1 MAEHDELIVR
11 QQKRDELEKQG
22 ISPYPY
28 RYDYTLTISEVL
40 EKFKE
45 ADSQTLEE
53 KKPSVKT
60 PGRIVAKRVMGGASF
75 FHLSNGKERL
85 QIYVK
90 KNAIGPE
97 KYATFKS
104 FDTGDIIGVEG
115 SLFRTQT
122 GELTV
127 LVEDFTFLSKCLL
140 PMPEKFHGLQDKETR
155 YRQRYLD
162 LIMNPEA
169 RVVFEKRF
177 KIIRGIRKFFDQRG
191 YFEVET
197 PMLHPI
203 PGGANARPF
212 VTHHNALNMELYL
225 RIAPELYLKRLIV
238 GGFDRVYEIN
248 RSFRNEGIDFQHNP
262 EFTMIEFYQAYS
274 DFNDL
279 IKLTEELFLHLQ
291 AEGVAPEKVV
301 YDNNEISL
309 TPPFQ
314 KVDFIESLSQLGPLT
329 KEDLADPAKVIALAQ
344 KKAAEAGAEAIPPVF
359 AKAADYLFD
368 EFVKPKLVQPTFV
381 LNHPVELSP
390 LAKPHREM
398 EGRTERF
405 ELFMAGAEV
414 ANAFSELNIPE
425 IQLQRFQE
433 QAKNREA
440 GDDEAQFVDMDFVN
454 ALQYGLPPT
463 AGEGIGI
470 DRLVMILTGTRSI
483 KDVLLFP
490 LLKLKEE

>member
-1 MAEHDELIVR
+1 
-11 QQKRDELEKQG
+11 
-22 ISPYPY
+22 
-28 RYDYTLTISEVL
+28 
-40 EKFKE
+40 
-45 ADSQTLEE
+45 
-53 KKPSVKT
+53 
-60 PGRIVAKRVMGGASF
+60 
-75 FHLSNGKERL
+75 
-85 QIYVK
+85 
-90 KNAIGPE
+90 
-97 KYATFKS
+97 
-104 FDTGDIIGVEG
+104 
-115 SLFRTQT
+115 
-122 GELTV
+122 
-127 LVEDFTFLSKCLL
+127 
-140 PMPEKFHGLQDKETR
+140 
-155 YRQRYLD
+155 
-162 LIMNPEA
+162 
-169 RVVFEKRF
+169 
-177 KIIRGIRKFFDQRG
+177 
-191 YFEVET
+191 
-197 PMLHPI
+197 MLHPI

-291 AEGVAPEKVV
+291 AEGVAPERVV

>member
-1 MAEHDELIVR
+1 
-11 QQKRDELEKQG
+11 
-22 ISPYPY
+22 
-28 RYDYTLTISEVL
+28 
-40 EKFKE
+40 
-45 ADSQTLEE
+45 
-53 KKPSVKT
+53 
-60 PGRIVAKRVMGGASF
+60 
-75 FHLSNGKERL
+75 
-85 QIYVK
+85 
-90 KNAIGPE
+90 
-97 KYATFKS
+97 
-104 FDTGDIIGVEG
+104 
-115 SLFRTQT
+115 
-122 GELTV
+122 
-127 LVEDFTFLSKCLL
+127 
-140 PMPEKFHGLQDKETR
+140 
-155 YRQRYLD
+155 
-162 LIMNPEA
+162 
-169 RVVFEKRF
+169 
-177 KIIRGIRKFFDQRG
+177 
-191 YFEVET
+191 
-197 PMLHPI
+197 
-203 PGGANARPF
+203 
-212 VTHHNALNMELYL
+212 
-225 RIAPELYLKRLIV
+225 
-238 GGFDRVYEIN
+238 
-248 RSFRNEGIDFQHNP
+248 
-262 EFTMIEFYQAYS
+262 MIEFYQAYS

-291 AEGVAPEKVV
+291 AEGVAPERVV